1 MAKKGGEGN
10 TGGGC
15 TRVPKKRWQKRGDKK
30 EVAEKRLQ
38 EKGGERNSGGC
49 CTGVPKKRWQKRG
62 DTKRGRR
69 KEVTKK
75 RLGHFRKMGALGAC
89 RYFRILWGAW
99 RVWTLS
105 ENARTGYFSTFS
117 DFTARCARLDASG
130 KCAHWALVENSDFMA
145 RCARLDT
152 FGKCAHWALVDEVRK
167 RM

>member
-1 MAKKGGEGN
+1 MGRLA
-10 TGGGC
+10 
-15 TRVPKKRWQKRGDKK
+15 RVDTFGKCAHWVLLDIFGFYGALR
-30 EVAEKRLQ
+30 AL
-38 EKGGERNSGGC
+38 ERFGKMRALGACRNFRVYGALC
-49 CTGVPKKRWQKRG
+49 A
-62 DTKRGRR
+62 
-69 KEVTKK
+69 
-75 RLGHFRKMGALGAC
+75 LGHFWKMRALGAC
-89 RYFRILWGAW
+89 RYFRILWRAL